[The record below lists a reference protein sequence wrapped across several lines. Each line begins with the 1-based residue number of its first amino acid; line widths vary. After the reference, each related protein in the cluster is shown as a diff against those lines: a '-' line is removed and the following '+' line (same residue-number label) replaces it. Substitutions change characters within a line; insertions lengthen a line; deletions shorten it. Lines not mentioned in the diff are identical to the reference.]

1 MANPMLLAK
10 FVIDSSGFP
19 KAGYG
24 GPPIHYYIRLMV
36 KDAPDDT
43 YAVTYELHETYY
55 EPVRESRRSNEDFV
69 EEITSYGDY
78 LVRAIVRGKS
88 QTQTLV
94 AELSE
99 ALARGHLNEKSP
111 AIDEALN
118 DIRMN

>member
-1 MANPMLLAK
+1 MANSMLLAK
-10 FVIDSSGFP
+10 FVIDSSGIP
-19 KAGYG
+19 KAGYS

-55 EPVRESRRSNEDFV
+55 EPVRESRRSSEDFV

-99 ALARGHLNEKSP
+99 ALARGHLNEKSS
-111 AIDEALN
+111 AIEKALN